1 MTQPLQDT
9 LWWVIPNQLAG
20 VRKPVID
27 ELPVLKAAGIRAI
40 VSVMD
45 DPSNL
50 DVYAASN
57 IPHCWL
63 PTVGGQAPTHEQV
76 ETFCQFVDRHHQTG
90 GAVAVHC
97 SSGRRRTATFLAA
110 FLISQGARYEEALD
124 TIARANPQVEMRDA
138 QLNFLKWLAS
148 P

>member
-63 PTVGGQAPTHEQV
+63 PTVGGQAPTREQV